1 MEVVINDFS
10 NRVCDPN
17 KTEDLNLRPFN
28 MVTGIKGYNL
38 LTKHIS
44 SKCEYQASI
53 KQMLAWVQKSEKTSC
68 VQKNVYYESCF
79 FLNM

>member
-1 MEVVINDFS
+1 MYNFKSKGTIYQFPVNFDILEVVINDFS
-10 NRVCDPN
+10 NRVCVPN

-28 MVTGIKGYNL
+28 RVTGIKGYNL

-53 KQMLAWVQKSEKTSC
+53 KQMLA
-68 VQKNVYYESCF
+68 
-79 FLNM
+79 

>member
-10 NRVCDPN
+10 NRVYVPN

-53 KQMLAWVQKSEKTSC
+53 KQMLA
-68 VQKNVYYESCF
+68 
-79 FLNM
+79 